1 MHSGKLKSILGLSV
15 AGLLAGLAVRCP
27 IPFFA
32 KPSWE
37 NYIGAIFGIVLAA
50 YFWFFQRAHSGWK
63 ALILIITSTGAYVGA
78 ILAAGGVYELTFPWL
93 DGNPKNYGTLPAY
106 AMFPGGAVGAFCVCG
121 VALFL
126 YSSSRQHLLRKALF
140 CSVGGGLIAIL
151 AFIVTPVS
159 KSGDQSSNSL
169 FLLWP
174 IGVAALLGTV
184 LDEERESEAETV
196 IWPEISILRSFDEN
210 VASKHKD

>member
-15 AGLLAGLAVRCP
+15 AGLLAGLAVRFP

-32 KPSWE
+32 KPSSE
-37 NYIGAIFGIVLAA
+37 NYIGAIFGIALAA
-50 YFWFFQRAHSGWK
+50 YFWIFHRAHSVRK
-63 ALILIITSTGAYVGA
+63 ALCLVVTSTVAYVGA
-78 ILAAGGVYELTFPWL
+78 LAATGWFYVLTFPWL
-93 DGNPKNYGTLPAY
+93 DGNPKNYGNIPAY
-106 AMFPGGAVGAFCVCG
+106 AMFPGGAVGALCVCG

-126 YSSSRQHLLRKALF
+126 YCSNRHYLPTKALF

-151 AFIVTPVS
+151 AFLVSPVS
-159 KSGDQSSNSL
+159 KSADPSGNSL

-174 IGVAALLGTV
+174 IAVGAMLGTV
-184 LDEERESEAETV
+184 LDEPRESEAEAV
-196 IWPEISILRSFDEN
+196 IWPEISILRSFEKG